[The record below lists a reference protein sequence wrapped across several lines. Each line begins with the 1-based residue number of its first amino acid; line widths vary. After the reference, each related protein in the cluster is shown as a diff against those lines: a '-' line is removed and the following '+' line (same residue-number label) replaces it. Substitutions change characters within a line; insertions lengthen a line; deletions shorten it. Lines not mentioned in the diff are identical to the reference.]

1 MPIIISGKINIL
13 IVVTQLGKG
22 DPDIYVNRDKILPPV
37 KGISD
42 YKSEH
47 Y

>member
-13 IVVTQLGKG
+13 RLVTQLGKG
-22 DPDIYVNRDKILPPV
+22 DPDIYVNRDKNIFPA
-37 KGISD
+37 KGKSD